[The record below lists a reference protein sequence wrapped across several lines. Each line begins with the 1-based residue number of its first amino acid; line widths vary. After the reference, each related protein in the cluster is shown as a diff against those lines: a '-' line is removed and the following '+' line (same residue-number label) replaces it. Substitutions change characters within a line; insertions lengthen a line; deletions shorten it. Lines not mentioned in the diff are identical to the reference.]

1 MGQVTI
7 QTCHLLVLYR
17 DQGQSPLVLLAEAPE
32 LLEGDEQAEH
42 VDDDPQSVGHVVPGG
57 ALQGRG
63 GILLNS
69 RAFNVTHCDLDK
81 RAGGLELC
89 QPRGDGAAE
98 EGGPEVERD
107 AGEPDDEHPEGDAL
121 RPVPQDLER
130 VARDLLRQD
139 GGAVQHA
146 GQQVD
151 LAKVSMSK

>member
-17 DQGQSPLVLLAEAPE
+17 DQGQPPLVLLAEAPQ

-42 VDDDPQSVGHVVPGG
+42 IDDDPQSVGHVVPGG
-57 ALQGRG
+57 ALQGGGELMLYSRG
-63 GILLNS
+63 
-69 RAFNVTHCDLDK
+69 FNVTLHCDLNK
-81 RAGGLELC
+81 WAGGLELC

-107 AGEPDDEHPEGDAL
+107 AREPDDEHPEGDAL
-121 RPVPQDLER
+121 RPVPQR
-130 VARDLLRQD
+130 VTRDLLRQD

-146 GQQVD
+146 GQQVN
-151 LAKVSMSK
+151 LG